1 MIGLLNSWQLL
12 IAFGMPLTII
22 VFIGFVL
29 MVVFRTSTRGL
40 CQGNSA
46 VHTELARFD
55 ERLTSIEKMLRDIE

>member
-1 MIGLLNSWQLL
+1 MIGLLNPWQLL

-29 MVVFRTSTRGL
+29 VVVIRTSTRGL
-40 CQGNSA
+40 RQGNSA
-46 VHTELARFD
+46 VHTELARID